1 MSRLRAYEEQV
12 GERSQQLRE
21 SMITSHLPLV
31 RYLVN
36 RFAAQLPSHIDP
48 QDLASAAV
56 IGLINA
62 ADRYDPDRGVQF
74 KTFAEQHVRGAILD
88 ELRAC
93 DPLSRTMRDKC
104 KMVQREMR
112 RQEQQLGRIPTEHE
126 MAEALQISMDD
137 YYCLLDEIHE
147 FSFISIDDSW
157 DDDEGHPLSLADI
170 LSDDENKGPQSQA
183 MAGQVAQA
191 LGVAIESLP
200 EKERLA
206 VTLYYYEELNL
217 KEIGAVLGLTES
229 RICQILSQ
237 AMIRLKGKLKP
248 FRP

>member
-12 GERSQQLRE
+12 GERSCQLRE
-21 SMITSHLPLV
+21 TMITSHLPLV

-36 RFAAQLPSHIDP
+36 RFAAQLPPHLDP

-56 IGLINA
+56 IGLIHA
-62 ADRYDPDRGVQF
+62 ADRFDPGRGVQF
-74 KTFAEQHVRGAILD
+74 KTFAEQHIRGAILD
-88 ELRAC
+88 ELRAS

-104 KMVQREMR
+104 KMVEREMH
-112 RQEQQLGRIPTEHE
+112 RQEHQLGRNPTATE
-126 MAEALQISMDD
+126 MAEALQVSLEEYYSM
-137 YYCLLDEIHE
+137 LEEIHE

-157 DDDEGHPLSLADI
+157 DDDEGHSLSLADI
-170 LSDDENKGPQSQA
+170 LGDDENKGPQNQVMSGQA
-183 MAGQVAQA
+183 AQA
-191 LGVAIESLP
+191 IGAAIDALP

-206 VTLYYYEELNL
+206 VTLYYYEEMNL

-237 AMIRLKGKLKP
+237 AMVRLKGKLKP

>member
-1 MSRLRAYEEQV
+1 MSRLKAYAEQV

-21 SMITSHLPLV
+21 TMITSHLPLV

-36 RFAAQLPSHIDP
+36 RFAAQLPAHLDP

-56 IGLINA
+56 IGLIHA
-62 ADRYDPDRGVQF
+62 ADRFDPGRGVQF
-74 KTFAEQHVRGAILD
+74 KTFAEQHIRGAILD
-88 ELRAC
+88 ELRAS
-93 DPLSRTMRDKC
+93 DSLSRTMRDKC
-104 KMVQREMR
+104 KMVEREMH
-112 RQEQQLGRIPTEHE
+112 RQEHQLGRNPSGQE
-126 MAEALQISMDD
+126 MAAALQISMDD
-137 YYCLLDEIHE
+137 YHCMLDEIHE
-147 FSFISIDDSW
+147 YSFISIDDSW
-157 DDDEGHPLSLADI
+157 DDDEGHALSLSDI
-170 LSDDENKGPQSQA
+170 LGDDENKGPQHQV
-183 MAGQVAQA
+183 MAAQVAQA
-191 LGVAIESLP
+191 MGGAIESLP

-237 AMIRLKGKLKP
+237 AMVRLKGKLKQ